1 MTVETTYVEA
11 KKIDKPRGKGVLP
24 CVSNRYIC
32 GVDYG
37 DGKSQGAFTVFK
49 DGKLK
54 WYTQKLWKA
63 KLYMWWMKVKGVT
76 IIRETA

>member
-1 MTVETTYVEA
+1 MKNEEQKT
-11 KKIDKPRGKGVLP
+11 DNQQGNGVLP

-37 DGKSQGAFTVFK
+37 DGKSQGTFTVFK

-54 WYTQKLWKA
+54 WHTQKLWKA
-63 KLYMWWMKVKGVT
+63 KLYLWWMKVKGAT

>member
-1 MTVETTYVEA
+1 MKNEA
-11 KKIDKPRGKGVLP
+11 EKIDKLQGNGVLP

-32 GVDYG
+32 CVDYG

-54 WYTQKLWKA
+54 WHTQKLWKA
-63 KLYMWWMKVKGVT
+63 KLYLLWMRVKCAT

>member
-1 MTVETTYVEA
+1 MNKEQNSYTPLNQQLNIA
-11 KKIDKPRGKGVLP
+11 G
-24 CVSNRYIC
+24 VSNRYIC

-54 WYTQKLWKA
+54 WHTQKLWKA
-63 KLYMWWMKVKGVT
+63 KLYLWWMKVKCAT

>member
-1 MTVETTYVEA
+1 MNTDSKKTETKQCT
-11 KKIDKPRGKGVLP
+11 IPS
-24 CVSNRYIC
+24 VSNRYIC

-54 WYTQKLWKA
+54 WHTQKLWKA
-63 KLYMWWMKVKGVT
+63 KLYLWWMKVKGAT
-76 IIRETA
+76 IIRETE